1 MKRFLTIIA
10 FICIVFPILAQGDAN
25 RYYMSFFARYN
36 IVALENYDNK
46 GYYLRVDMESANKYV
61 APSLYIKYANIEN
74 FIINLEIVK
83 SQFIKYTK
91 QAIKDKIKSIE
102 IPLDS
107 YFKRAFI
114 IYNTRTRIYEDDNIK
129 MKAFFEVKE
138 DGQCLAAIES
148 PEFHAQKGDAVG
160 SAHSFMIFQT
170 SDEFDDLINT
180 IKKLVK

>member
-10 FICIVFPILAQGDAN
+10 FIYIAFPIFAQGNAN

-36 IVALENYDNK
+36 VVALENYNNK
-46 GYYLRVDMESANKYV
+46 GYCLRVDMESDNKYV
-61 APSLYIKYANIEN
+61 APSLYIKYSNIEN

-91 QAIKDKIKSIE
+91 QSIKDRIKNIE

-114 IYNTRTRIYEDDNIK
+114 VYNTRTRIYEDDNIK
-129 MKAFFEVKE
+129 LKALFEVKE
-138 DGQCLAAIES
+138 DGQCLAVIES

-160 SAHSFMIFQT
+160 TAHSFMIFQT

-180 IKKLVK
+180 TKKLIK